1 MLIRD
6 YLQSRHIPFRTVLH
20 GPARSASRRA
30 KAMHVPGRR
39 VAKAVLL
46 NGERGFVL
54 AVLPSTHR
62 IDLDRLRG
70 VLSDPFARLATEK
83 EIDAVFQDCET
94 GALPPFGRLYGLRT
108 LIDASLVGTG
118 EIIFEGNLRHE
129 DLLMTYRD
137 YEEVESPDHARFA
150 TKIAGP
156 SADSLRA
163 G

>member
-1 MLIRD
+1 
-6 YLQSRHIPFRTVLH
+6 
-20 GPARSASRRA
+20 
-30 KAMHVPGRR
+30 MHKPGRL

-70 VLSDPFARLATEK
+70 CLSDPFVRLATEK
-83 EIDAVFQDCET
+83 EIDAVFQDCEP

-108 LIDASLVGTG
+108 LVDSSLVGIG
-118 EIIFEGNLRHE
+118 EIILEGNLRHE
-129 DLLMTYRD
+129 ELMMNYPD

-150 TKIAGP
+150 TKITEP
-156 SADSLRA
+156 PADSLRA